1 MTTVVSMIPK
11 FDIHTSKNDLL
22 IKLSAFNPY
31 PEKAGQGFLVSRVSH
46 PMTNP
51 AMWIKYLSSG
61 QVYYVHAPLSYP
73 IAEVTLP
80 EEELESK
87 VPCYSERW
95 MSLDQFMSGLS
106 RDLVESECFAKAN
119 LEPSVRRSVV
129 AWYSHGLPLFKSPQA
144 AHLSIVKEALR
155 LIETCDYHTAF
166 CFVDYACR
174 TGAYTIDGGHYSDP
188 SFAVFEYTGR
198 ELAWEAVPSL
208 RIQHFAQYHVR
219 GRADVFYDT
228 AQEVQG
234 FCILSTRLKALN
246 GLKSQYRGVELD
258 HFSPVIAHTE
268 MSLRDVVQKLMQ
280 KRGLRPGITY
290 YDEALGFFAGN
301 GISL

>member
-1 MTTVVSMIPK
+1 M
-11 FDIHTSKNDLL
+11 FDIHTSKDDLL
-22 IKLSAFNPY
+22 TKLSAFNPY
-31 PEKAGQGFLVSRVSH
+31 PEKAGQGFLVSRTSH

-80 EEELESK
+80 EEEQESK
-87 VPCYSERW
+87 VPCYYEKW
-95 MSLDQFMSGLS
+95 MSLDDYVLGLS
-106 RDLVESECFAKAN
+106 RNLVDSECFSKAK
-119 LEPSVRRSVV
+119 LGRSVQRSVV
-129 AWYSHGLPLFKSPQA
+129 AWYSHGLPLFKSPPE

-155 LIETCDYHTAF
+155 LIEEGDYHTAF

-174 TGAYTIDGGHYSDP
+174 TGAYTIDGEHYSDP

-228 AQEVQG
+228 AHEVQS
-234 FCILSTRLKALN
+234 FCILSTRLMALRR
-246 GLKSQYRGVELD
+246 LRVQYEGVARE
-258 HFSPVIAHTE
+258 HFDSVI
-268 MSLRDVVQKLMQ
+268 SLFERFLCDVVQKLMN
-280 KRGLRPGITY
+280 KRGLQHGITY
-290 YDEALGFFAGN
+290 YDEVLAFLSKN
-301 GISL
+301 DISL